1 MKLFVFGSSLLSCYW
16 NGAATYY
23 RGMYKYLH
31 RLGHEITFAEPD
43 IYQRWEHRDLDEV
56 EYARVIRYRSPE
68 GLPELLERARDAD
81 AVIKH
86 SGIGDAD
93 DWLEGQLPDCRN
105 GNTPRIVYWDVDA
118 PATLARLRADPGCE
132 LARRLPD
139 YDLVF
144 TYGGGSAVEREYRRL
159 GARACHN
166 IYNGLDPDTHFP
178 EAVEANERAD
188 VLFTGHRL
196 PDREERVE
204 DLFLAA
210 ARMLPHRKFVL
221 GGLGWGDRE
230 LPGNVRWLGHVP
242 SRKHNRLNSLADWVL
257 NINRNSMAHTGYSPP
272 TRIFEAAGAGAAVI
286 TDLWPGIADFFTPGT
301 EIMTAANALE
311 LVEIIEQT
319 KPVERRALGLAMR
332 QRALEEHTYEARAR
346 QADRVL
352 SRGSDEH
359 WKDLV
364 LVEAVDKSGYAA
376 KAKSMASA

>member
-23 RGMYKYLH
+23 RGIYKYLH

-68 GLPELLERARDAD
+68 GLGEMLRWARDAD

-93 DWLEGQLPDCRN
+93 DWLEGHVPECR
-105 GNTPRIVYWDVDA
+105 GGGGVPRIVYWDVDA
-118 PATLARLRADPGCE
+118 PATLARLRAEPECA

-144 TYGGGSAVEREYRRL
+144 TYGGGGAVEREYRRL

-166 IYNGLDPDTHFP
+166 IYNGLDPETHFP
-178 EAVEANERAD
+178 VRVGERERAD
-188 VLFTGHRL
+188 LLFTGHRL

-204 DLFLAA
+204 DIFLAA
-210 ARMLPHRKFVL
+210 ARMLPHRNFVL

-230 LPGNVRWLGHVP
+230 LPRNVRWLGHVP
-242 SRKHNRLNSLADWVL
+242 SRDHNRLNCSADWVL

-286 TDLWPGIADFFTPGT
+286 TDLWPGIADFFSPGN

-311 LVEIIEQT
+311 LVRI
-319 KPVERRALGLAMR
+319 VERTSPDDRRALGLAMR
-332 QRALEEHTYEARAR
+332 QRALREHSYEVRAR
-346 QADRVL
+346 QADRIL
-352 SRGSDEH
+352 SGGSLAARQIMNP
-359 WKDLV
+359 KPAP
-364 LVEAVDKSGYAA
+364 VEAVS
-376 KAKSMASA
+376 